1 MNYSSLLLSLV
12 FIHGLGLGLGLGIAF
27 PLYPNSGSLLV
38 ANIGSN
44 RLQTIVASK
53 AVMSTV
59 FNTINEEVFTNNYFI
74 NDITSSH
81 LHLQNDLS
89 SLVFIGGLIYYRY
102 HFIIPKIDKKLGDIE
117 YFYTIRRKINMFVIF
132 FLFVFVKNVGC
143 AF

>member
-1 MNYSSLLLSLV
+1 MLFYLTLFFV
-12 FIHGLGLGLGLGIAF
+12 FTTILEVGIAF
-27 PLYPNSGSLLV
+27 PLYSSSSSLFV
-38 ANIGSN
+38 ASLGSN

-53 AVMSTV
+53 AVLSTL

-81 LHLQNDLS
+81 INLQNDLS
-89 SLVFIGGLIYYRY
+89 SLVVIGGLLYYRY
-102 HFIIPKIDKKLGDIE
+102 HFIIPKIDKKLGEVE
-117 YFYTIRRKINMFVIF
+117 YFYKIRRQLNMFVIF

>member
-1 MNYSSLLLSLV
+1 MFVAAILLSLV
-12 FIHGLGLGLGLGIAF
+12 FINILGVGVAF
-27 PLYPNSGSLLV
+27 PLCSSSSSLFV
-38 ANIGSN
+38 ASLGSN
-44 RLQTIVASK
+44 RLQNIVASK
-53 AVMSTV
+53 AVLSTL

-81 LHLQNDLS
+81 IHLQNDLS

-102 HFIIPKIDKKLGDIE
+102 NFIIPKIDKKLGNIE
-117 YFYTIRRKINMFVIF
+117 YFYKIRRQLNMFVIF

>member
-1 MNYSSLLLSLV
+1 MVFYFTLFFV
-12 FIHGLGLGLGLGIAF
+12 FINGLGVAF
-27 PLYPNSGSLLV
+27 PLYPNSDSLLV